1 MDLSTRPIF
10 SCNITKTDGRLGWEE
25 PHPGRRLSSLPEL
38 NPSGWD
44 DKCARVE
51 GRWPPC
57 GGEHRSGMA
66 AKARSEQDYCRYR
79 IQRLSFTKRPIRPIR
94 FQSYTKVR
102 RCSAEDGAQEV
113 HRTRLCPGRP
123 VAQPQDSM
131 MIDALS
137 RLSAELESDMESRT
151 DVSMETYSPTLCA
164 DDMLAPISSLSL
176 PISFAELSH
185 FFENLP
191 MEGGS
196 YPMACFESYDKANM
210 GLEDVYGWEAELD
223 KQLLVQNRRRYLAAL
238 RAVTSTMKRGNV
250 GARKLFQR
258 VLNFGRDPAAD
269 ANFSRRTSMVKTC
282 HRP

>member
-1 MDLSTRPIF
+1 MDLETRPLF
-10 SCNITKTDGRLGWEE
+10 SCNITKPDGQFSWEE

-44 DKCARVE
+44 DKCARFE
-51 GRWPPC
+51 GRWLPC

-66 AKARSEQDYCRYR
+66 AKARSEQGYCRYR
-79 IQRLSFTKRPIRPIR
+79 IQRLSFTKRPMRPNR
-94 FQSYTKVR
+94 FQTHTKVR
-102 RCSAEDGAQEV
+102 RCSAEDGTQEA
-113 HRTRLCPGRP
+113 HRTRLCPGAP
-123 VAQPQDSM
+123 VTQPKDSM
-131 MIDALS
+131 VIDALS

-185 FFENLP
+185 LFENLP
-191 MEGGS
+191 IDGS
-196 YPMACFESYDKANM
+196 NYPMAPFESYEIANM
-210 GLEDVYGWEAELD
+210 ALEDVYGWEAELD
-223 KQLLVQNRRRYLAAL
+223 KILLVQNRRRYLAAL
-238 RAVTSTMKRGNV
+238 RGVTSTMKKGNV

-269 ANFSRRTSMVKTC
+269 ATFSRRTSMVKAC